1 MRASKLQEN
10 MSQAWFLNY
19 GLYASRPQNET
30 NNQHPNQNNTPHDGT
45 LPLAFHT
52 FTKYLYL
59 AENWRSTPDTTEER
73 LALPAAIKSS
83 CHAGARAGRQAG
95 RQTGKSQSCMF
106 ITGKSAHIL

>member
-1 MRASKLQEN
+1 M
-10 MSQAWFLNY
+10 QADRKTKPITNT
-19 GLYASRPQNET
+19 QT
-30 NNQHPNQNNTPHDGT
+30 NNNRQHDGT

-83 CHAGARAGRQAG
+83 CHAGARAGRQAR
-95 RQTGKSQSCMF
+95 RQENHSHAC
-106 ITGKSAHIL
+106 L